1 MSDKTVKNRDWS
13 NAIGGQALRLF
24 TLKVLEKKQEAKKI
38 REFTKGKAGRPITGR
53 VNKILKGK
61 N

>member
-1 MSDKTVKNRDWS
+1 MSDKTVKKRDWS

-38 REFTKGKAGRPITGR
+38 REFTKGEAIRPALRPIS
-53 VNKILKGK
+53 KK
-61 N
+61 

>member
-38 REFTKGKAGRPITGR
+38 REFTKGKEAIRPALRPIS
-53 VNKILKGK
+53 KK
-61 N
+61 

>member
-1 MSDKTVKNRDWS
+1 MSDKTV
-13 NAIGGQALRLF
+13 
-24 TLKVLEKKQEAKKI
+24 KKI

>member
-38 REFTKGKAGRPITGR
+38 REFTKGKEAIRPALR
-53 VNKILKGK
+53 PVSKK
-61 N
+61 